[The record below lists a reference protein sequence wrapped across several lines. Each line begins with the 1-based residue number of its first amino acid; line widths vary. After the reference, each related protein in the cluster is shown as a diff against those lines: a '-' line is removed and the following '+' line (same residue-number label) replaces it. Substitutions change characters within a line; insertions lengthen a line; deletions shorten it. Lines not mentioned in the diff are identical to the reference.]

1 MRFTILTS
9 TAFLLIILVIASC
22 TTSRRTGGQ
31 VQEISN
37 ESSDTLRIINDSI
50 DYEVIIIEPGFNS
63 WLATQ
68 PPRGYRS
75 LTAMD
80 VSNDYKIPI
89 YNLRANNPLQYGSQL
104 YPFRIDYDPR
114 IDYGYEVTYL
124 LFNYFNFFEQRYNQ
138 RL

>member
-22 TTSRRTGGQ
+22 TTSRRTGGL

-63 WLATQ
+63 WLATCSSTCCAT
-68 PPRGYRS
+68 G
-75 LTAMD
+75 
-80 VSNDYKIPI
+80 
-89 YNLRANNPLQYGSQL
+89 
-104 YPFRIDYDPR
+104 
-114 IDYGYEVTYL
+114 
-124 LFNYFNFFEQRYNQ
+124 NYQYNQ
-138 RL
+138 